1 VKIQPLQKPTPER
14 TMKSELKEFV
24 TKYLTIVGGIFLAIS
39 FVAFVSIPYTLG
51 NASGSLSASDL
62 GMSITASAK

>member
-1 VKIQPLQKPTPER
+1 
-14 TMKSELKEFV
+14 MKSELKEFV